1 VISGFCIHLR
11 PAKQY
16 AKTGRREL
24 DFLEFWGRRLHR
36 LYPPYLVALVLSMAL
51 VFAAYFLGKDL
62 PLVTLYPLPRLRWMA
77 MDFVAHITMLHG
89 LHPLFNKGGGNP
101 PFWTLA
107 REEYFYIMYFGL
119 LATRHRFSAPACLVG
134 VAILGFIF
142 PAMFIPWLAPH
153 SSWWVVIDSSAIVLW
168 IQWVLGFVAVE
179 AYCGLIEL
187 PAWCRAAWAIPLWT
201 VLALML
207 NEIYAPL
214 TALLWGMVFF
224 ASINYCVNLETA
236 ARWPENRLINWLS
249 GVGTI
254 SYSLYLVHNPIKSV
268 VKQAIGPLG
277 TTSNPALYLAA
288 TAIITLASYYSAKIF
303 FALVESKFL
312 HFKSDSETKKD
323 DHLGDVARV
332 EVAVAPFGGD

>member
-1 VISGFCIHLR
+1 
-11 PAKQY
+11 
-16 AKTGRREL
+16 
-24 DFLEFWGRRLHR
+24 
-36 LYPPYLVALVLSMAL
+36 
-51 VFAAYFLGKDL
+51 
-62 PLVTLYPLPRLRWMA
+62 MA

-119 LATRHRFSAPACLVG
+119 LAARHRFSAPACLVG

-207 NEIYAPL
+207 NDIYAPL

-254 SYSLYLVHNPIKSV
+254 SYSLYLVHSPIKSV